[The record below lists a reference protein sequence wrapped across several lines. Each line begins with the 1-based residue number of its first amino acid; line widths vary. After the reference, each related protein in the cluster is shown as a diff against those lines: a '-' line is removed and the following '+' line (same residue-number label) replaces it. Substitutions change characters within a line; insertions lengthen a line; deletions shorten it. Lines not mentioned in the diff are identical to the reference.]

1 MNTVEQVVILSA
13 ELSKLSSA
21 ENDRRTVLLN
31 DMIAELKLPFKSAK
45 GVYKGSAE
53 NSFVVIV
60 REQADIDTLTGFAF
74 KAFGQESVLHQ
85 DSNQL
90 ARLIYSDG
98 KMETLGKLVQVSK
111 ELTASLDNYT
121 VMEGKFYTTMPI

>member
-13 ELSKLSSA
+13 ELSKLSSV

-31 DMIAELKLPFKSAK
+31 DMITELRLPFKSAK

-85 DSNQL
+85 DANQL
-90 ARLIYSDG
+90 AQLIYANG
-98 KMETLGKLVQVSK
+98 KTETLGKLVQVPK
-111 ELTASLDNYT
+111 ELAETLDNYT
-121 VMEGKFYTTMPI
+121 IMEGKFYTTTPI